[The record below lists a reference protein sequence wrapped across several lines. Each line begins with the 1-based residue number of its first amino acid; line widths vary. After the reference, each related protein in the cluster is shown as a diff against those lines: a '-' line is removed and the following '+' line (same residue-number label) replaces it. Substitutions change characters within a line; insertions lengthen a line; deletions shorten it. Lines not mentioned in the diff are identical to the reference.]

1 MCKKTMFSW
10 LWISLLLSSGC
21 QSVSPALQPVPAEC
35 LPVPPPPAWMME
47 PEPEQTYTQQ
57 LQQVLSE

>member
-1 MCKKTMFSW
+1 MRNKRSTACLLIW
-10 LWISLLLSSGC
+10 LALTAGC
-21 QSVSPALQPVPAEC
+21 QSASPLQPVPVDCPAM
-35 LPVPPPPAWMME
+35 PTPPAWMME

>member
-1 MCKKTMFSW
+1 MYRKAMFSW
-10 LWISLLLSSGC
+10 LLISLLLSGGC
-21 QSVSPALQPVPAEC
+21 QSVSPAPQPLPVEC
-35 LPVPPPPAWMME
+35 LPVPSPPAWMME